1 MTDPAPLIHAHSLN
15 CGYAQRPVLHE
26 VSFSLAAGLVH
37 GLIGAN
43 GAGKTTLLRTLA
55 GQLQFSGELAV
66 FGAQPFDNPAV
77 MDRTTLA
84 GIDAPLPDGW
94 SARRLFAIGAARHR
108 RWDAVRAD
116 DLLERFGVPPSTSYS
131 RLSRGQ
137 KSALS
142 IIYACASGTELLLL
156 DEPYLGLDVQK
167 RALFYEVLAEQ
178 MARPGTT
185 IVLSTHHLHEV
196 ETLLDTVLYLDDGGV
211 AMNGPIDDLA
221 DAVIEVAGPREDVDR
236 MLGRLGAPRELVR
249 EELSVG
255 SRVVLDLRNSP
266 AAAGSVYETA
276 GQVSDRIR
284 VGEVTLE
291 QAVLALGG
299 ERA

>member
-1 MTDPAPLIHAHSLN
+1 MTDPVPLIRADSLN
-15 CGYAQRPVLHE
+15 CGYGKQPVLHD
-26 VSFSLAAGLVH
+26 VSFSLTAGLVH

-43 GAGKTTLLRTLA
+43 GTGKTTLMRTLA
-55 GQLQFSGELAV
+55 GQLQFSGELV
-66 FGAQPFDNPAV
+66 VCGARPFDNPAV

-84 GIDAPLPDGW
+84 GVDVPLPDGW

-108 RWDAVRAD
+108 RWDAAQAD
-116 DLLERFGVPPSTSYS
+116 DLLSRFGVPVSTSYR

-142 IIYACASGTELLLL
+142 IIYACASGAELLLL

-167 RALFYEVLAEQ
+167 RALFYDVLAEQ
-178 MARPGTT
+178 MDRPDTT
-185 IVLSTHHLHEV
+185 AVLSTHHLHEV
-196 ETLLDTVLYLDDGGV
+196 ETLLDTVLYLDGDGV

-221 DAVIEVAGPREDVDR
+221 DAVIEVAGPTEDVDR
-236 MLGRLGAPRELVR
+236 MLGRLGTPPELVR
-249 EELSVG
+249 EDLSVG
-255 SRVVLDLRNSP
+255 SRVMLDLRNSP
-266 AAAGSVYETA
+266 AAAESVYEAA